1 MEFTRSYVS
10 PVRDEAARATGGR
23 ILDAAERLF
32 VELGYGPT
40 TIASIAGAA
49 GVSKQTVYNS
59 CGSKSEL
66 LKRLYDVRL
75 VGDEEPVPFA
85 EREDVR
91 DVGSRSDPR
100 ALLDGYGQLAGA
112 ILERLGPVMSVV
124 VAGAAAGDPD
134 LRHHLEVADSERLT
148 GAQSWAGKLSS
159 LGALRPGLTVDRA
172 RDIIWA
178 INSVQTWDLLVRRR
192 GWSTQDYAAWLG
204 EALAEVLLAPG

>member
-1 MEFTRSYVS
+1 
-10 PVRDEAARATGGR
+10 
-23 ILDAAERLF
+23 
-32 VELGYGPT
+32 
-40 TIASIAGAA
+40 
-49 GVSKQTVYNS
+49 
-59 CGSKSEL
+59 L

-85 EREDVR
+85 EREDVK
-91 DVGSRSDPR
+91 DVGNRSDSR
-100 ALLDGYGQLAGA
+100 ALLAGYGQLAGA

-134 LRHHLEVADSERLT
+134 LRRHLDVADSERLT
-148 GAQSWAGKLSS
+148 GAQRWAGQLAS
-159 LGALRPGLTVDRA
+159 LGALRKGLTVDRA

-204 EALAEVLLAPG
+204 EALSEVLLAPR